1 MGNSQFRKPLTQ
13 SAAIL
18 CGAVILF
25 ALISSPSPGASII
38 AFFSGLGNLILLL
51 IGLSI
56 ALPLSIAVLVAIF
69 LGAVS
74 LQSREKAAEMYL
86 GLKKNLLL
94 ISNPITEKLLCCS
107 QDSNIRI
114 SQEEYTQMEQEITQ
128 LKENNVILED
138 KIRGLDARS
147 AALNNDLSEINTQ
160 NNKIFVEV
168 TEQSNKDLTELTSQN
183 SALKE
188 QLDELSQTILKLQDS
203 EKQSS
208 QVITTLSA
216 KLDEIDDSKL
226 RNQIELLELSS
237 TETNTNLSDIAKRLT
252 TLEKDA
258 EQAPT
263 SGIFSYIKNEADRNA
278 LVKGIKKALSQE
290 MTYAQ
295 IDESLTKNLD
305 PELNKIVKDH
315 PSLTKNYIRNLKRD

>member
-1 MGNSQFRKPLTQ
+1 
-13 SAAIL
+13 
-18 CGAVILF
+18 
-25 ALISSPSPGASII
+25 
-38 AFFSGLGNLILLL
+38 
-51 IGLSI
+51 
-56 ALPLSIAVLVAIF
+56 
-69 LGAVS
+69 
-74 LQSREKAAEMYL
+74 
-86 GLKKNLLL
+86 
-94 ISNPITEKLLCCS
+94 
-107 QDSNIRI
+107 
-114 SQEEYTQMEQEITQ
+114 MEQEITQ

-183 SALKE
+183 STLKE

-237 TETNTNLSDIAKRLT
+237 TETNTNLDDIAKRLT
-252 TLEKDA
+252 TLEKDS